1 MRKRIL
7 SAILCFIMLFTS
19 IPLQEVRAAE
29 VGGETQPSTY
39 TVTYNGNG
47 ATSGSVPATETV
59 ASGSTY
65 TIKAPT
71 GDFIREDDD
80 GKVYLFSGWNATAD
94 GSGTNYAVGSD
105 ITISA
110 DLTLYAK
117 WTLWQSQYEVKVTAN
132 LDGVPTS
139 ITEIFPDEGI
149 QGVYVKN
156 EKEGATYL
164 SLTEVEDGVYTT
176 NVTENGTYKVYF
188 KKANGDYEDVHG
200 HEVIIYNQSGDTV
213 LQNYSVTYNLNGGT
227 LNGSDASVKKN
238 YHARSAATVEDYNP
252 VKADYVFAGWE
263 MQVGETTTVLKSG
276 DLVTGEILA
285 PIVLTA
291 KWVRTVTKTV
301 QITIH
306 HSTTNGEDI
315 LSEDRDKLIIQLL
328 REEGGYNVPVGDPVI
343 LDGESS
349 KYTYQY
355 YETEDKTTY
364 TYIFTGLP
372 EGTYHIDGVK
382 SHYDLERTHNHDQN
396 IINLTYTFNPSN
408 FDLKFN
414 VKVPS
419 VPESLRP
426 KAVNVKVLC
435 WSYSNDESSTNNSW
449 GWHVITQ
456 QSGGKAPSSVAIV
469 YDDENETGTG
479 SGFFPVWKYET
490 GTTPYYYRVEVTSFV
505 MPDGSVL
512 PASTGDHVSYVVNK
526 SGLYTATVDVANGAV
541 PNGSG
546 TTLPGSYY
554 ATSQDQTGSQIGTLT
569 VNVNVNPMTVTL
581 DPEGGEIGD
590 SLNNVILNNQYKY
603 PDFNT
608 LSNYKPTWPD
618 GTKHFLGW
626 YVGEVDA
633 TTLSGQYL
641 TGNVTFNAKW
651 EDAYTIEG
659 AVYADVYYTLD
670 NENIYIND
678 SDRIEEVMVILQRL
692 TGGVW
697 NDVKGMPVRITY
709 TTDNNEQKLMGQ
721 GQYVLSHPYDGT
733 EYRIH
738 VIALNYDAK
747 YDGADTDANINEKF
761 TPDEV
766 GENKFSAKGTYN
778 IDVRLDFNPENFS
791 QLLMLDASRI
801 HRFFRPTSAVAE
813 IMYRDI
819 TSVNP
824 YAKISQHN
832 ASGMTFN
839 FNENGKSEDV
849 YDVWK
854 YHTNGG
860 LYEYKLNVS
869 KLYGNVTGV
878 FDVNGTN
885 YSSDKAPY
893 TIEYSIPTWWD
904 ESVGAAT
911 APLHATLIP
920 KEYKITFN
928 LAVNVGEPVYGMS
941 EFLTDSQ
948 GGTAT
953 VSAVHTWSY
962 QDDLVAFPYREGY
975 MFTGWTVEG
984 DQNTTQTQ
992 DVFINNQGYVTIG
1005 AGLSRNVTLKANWTK
1020 LEGTYYTVRYLLWDE
1035 KKDDSEK
1042 TVLYGAKFSQ
1052 ATGGDE
1058 IKATQVYEEI
1068 LGYKP
1073 FKVKIGSEVTVD
1085 WAEDRFLTVE
1095 SNSNKNTIV
1104 IYYKRDDGYVESADS
1119 NLHISKVVTLE
1130 DNGTYTIKL
1139 ETYTTDNPVTTQV
1152 LNNTPLDIVM
1162 VLDQSGSVV
1171 QSGYLDELKNSVN
1184 AFINEL
1190 REHGRVNEVDHRVA
1204 IVGYASD
1211 ESTGPSGNAQD
1222 VYADGNSSDNK
1233 WVNTGVFDSNGEF
1246 HRYPVTGFTYEEYQG
1261 NVEANGVYYTKVNIN
1276 NSDTYLLL
1284 MHHDK
1289 YYHLLTEDEAK
1300 NELLSGKKIYGQ
1312 IDNTFVELRRNTSGL
1327 WLYGTNSLYSVEE
1340 FFTYHENVWTHRN
1353 SLERRE
1359 IHAYGTGDNYA
1370 PVDGHTGVYT
1380 RTETEGNNPQLNI
1393 YRDALVPV
1401 SVGANGSGNINPV
1414 FSKMNIGS
1422 SGGTYAQ
1429 YGMIM
1434 ANKILEQ
1441 YKADTGRL
1449 KVVVMFTDGQPGRSG
1464 YDKTEANAAVSAAHT
1479 TKNTYDAY
1487 VYTIGLYKGNQVD
1500 STSETAVYMNAVSS
1514 NYPNAND
1521 VDDVYI
1527 SSTTYIQA
1535 GANVNI
1541 NDGNTYYVKSG
1552 SRYYELVYYNNSWG
1566 RTGWYYNNSRLTTTV
1581 NAYTDSKSQIERKT
1595 IYVKNS
1601 GYVSTP
1607 YSGFYSTTESVEN
1620 LQEYFENVFWQI
1632 TTTITTEIVLH
1643 DDTIVRDVMGQGLE
1657 LTEKTKIDVY
1667 TQDGTYNAQTRGVDW
1682 VVNADGTPKTQSLAS
1697 LTIGSMP
1704 NVNDEINTPNKVS
1717 EQKYQET
1724 SGAEGIPYI
1733 QVYNLAKS
1741 NTTKPLE
1748 LNYAPHTI
1756 DITGYKYN
1764 DYFINE
1770 THPNGK
1776 KVIVTI
1782 TNVEARDDVVW
1793 GRSTKTNHEQS
1804 GVWLPADSQG
1814 KRQMLLAFEQPTTI
1828 FVERAYVLDYAKS
1841 FELKEWYFDKIDT
1854 NPLVGARHM
1863 DMEKLDG
1870 MNWFDTKTPTVSSQ
1884 ALAQDGKNS
1893 NSATEYGKA
1902 QISDGVVTY
1911 EPMTMQWDNPEEF
1924 YVFGN
1929 TERKTVTSQDAN
1941 RNGNLWTKVR
1951 VIPANNVYYE
1961 DSFVTTESTGNENAV
1976 NGFKFTGTWTTVDDS
1991 DKEFTGVGSNKEQP
2005 ETVENSTG
2013 KGVHGWTNDLADDG
2027 KFSDGSAH
2035 KTSTLGANVEFVFT
2049 GTGVDVYTRTNNKSG
2064 MVVATLS
2071 QTTDNGTD
2079 TVIKS
2084 MVMDNLA
2091 VSGDYYSIPT
2101 ISFKDLTYGTYKVK
2115 LYATAATASTQAPT
2129 ADGKRYE
2136 YYLDGIRVYN
2146 PLSATTED
2154 NTASIRDAYGK
2165 EQNAV
2170 FKEVRDVLIEYKDF
2184 NSEMGDDTAGK
2195 AGAVFIDWIKGG
2207 QEDTTLNP
2215 DEKDDEAG
2223 TGVPTYSVGTFEK
2236 YGPKNEVYLSS
2247 GQAIVLK
2254 VDPDN
2259 TYYIGLKSLN
2269 GTEVTA
2275 NVSGKD
2281 KNAAKTISIN
2291 HSTDMYYEVTP
2302 VDGYLVIENGSS
2314 VPTDSN
2320 AASPILSITKL
2331 RATNIAGI
2339 DETQD
2344 KVIQPITSGEAVTA
2358 MRTFAL
2364 RMRQPES
2371 DMENDDNTGQNQSK
2385 PSGDE
2390 NKQESSKPS
2399 KDDDKQETPKPVEVI
2414 PAPEKITI
2422 SESASAST
2430 PSKKTETIAQ
2440 MAVVEENEEHNRQ
2453 EETDEEEKQ
2462 KSESPMVSENDEV
2475 KEAEDSKGFFGK
2487 IIEAVLG
2494 FFERIF
2500 GWIESLFGGNS

>member
-80 GKVYLFSGWNATAD
+80 GKVYLFSGWNAAAD

-164 SLTEVEDGVYTT
+164 PLTEIEDGVYTT
-176 NVTENGTYKVYF
+176 NVTENGTYIVYF
-188 KKANGDYEDVHG
+188 KKTNDSYEDVHG
-200 HEVIIYNQSGDTV
+200 HEIIIYNQSGDTV

-227 LNGSDASVKKN
+227 LNDSDASVQKN
-238 YHARSAATVEDYNP
+238 YHARSTVTVGNYNP
-252 VKADYVFAGWE
+252 VKAGYVFAGWD

-276 DLVTGEILA
+276 DLITNEIFA

-291 KWVRTVTKTV
+291 KWVELVDKTV

-306 HSTTNGEDI
+306 HKTDFGTDPSDT
-315 LSEDRDKLIIQLL
+315 EDRDEVIIQLL

-343 LDGESS
+343 LDGASAN
-349 KYTYQY
+349 YTYQY
-355 YETEDKTTY
+355 DKDNDITTY
-364 TYIFTGLP
+364 SYTFKDLP
-372 EGTYHIDGVK
+372 KGTYHIDGVK

-396 IINLTYTFNPSN
+396 IIKLTYTFNPSN
-408 FDLKFN
+408 FDLWFN
-414 VKVPS
+414 VEIPS
-419 VPESLRP
+419 GNIETSVFEKLLPQ
-426 KAVNVKVLC
+426 AVNVKISC
-435 WSYSNDESSTNNSW
+435 WDRVNSKW
-449 GWHVITQ
+449 NIITQ
-456 QSGGKAPSSVAIV
+456 QDGGKAPSSVAIV
-469 YDDENETGTG
+469 YNENNKKGTG
-479 SGFFPVWKYET
+479 SGFFPVWRYELKDDAQI
-490 GTTPYYYRVEVTSFV
+490 PYYYRVEVTSFV

-512 PASTGDHVSYVVNK
+512 PASTGDHVSYVVSK

-618 GTKHFLGW
+618 GTKRFQGW

-659 AVYADVYYTLD
+659 AVYADIYYTLD

-692 TGGVW
+692 TDGVW

-709 TTDNNEQKLMGQ
+709 KTDNNGQKLIGQ
-721 GQYVLSHPYDGT
+721 GEYELSHPYDGAQ
-733 EYRIH
+733 YRIH

-747 YDGADTDANINEKF
+747 YDGADTDEKF

-766 GENKFSAKGTYN
+766 GENKFSAKGMYN
-778 IDVRLDFNPENFS
+778 IDVHLDFNPEDFP

-813 IMYRDI
+813 IIYRDI
-819 TSVNP
+819 TSVEN
-824 YAKISQHN
+824 YDTISQHK

-854 YHTNGG
+854 YHTKGG

-869 KLYGNVTGV
+869 KLYGNVPGV
-878 FDVNGTN
+878 FGAEGTD
-885 YSSDKAPY
+885 YSANSAPY

-920 KEYKITFN
+920 KEYTITFDLN
-928 LAVNVGEPVYGMS
+928 VNDREPVYGMS

-948 GGTAT
+948 GGTA
-953 VSAVHTWSY
+953 SLSYVHTWSY

-975 MFTGWTVEG
+975 MFTGWTVAN

-992 DVFINNQGYVTIG
+992 DVFINNQGYITIG
-1005 AGLSRNVTLKANWTK
+1005 AGLSRNITLEANWEKMT
-1020 LEGTYYTVRYLLWDE
+1020 GTYYTVRYLLWDE
-1035 KKDDSEK
+1035 KKDDSER
-1042 TVLYGAKFSQ
+1042 TVLHGAKFSQ

-1068 LGYKP
+1068 LGYEP
-1073 FKVKIGSEVTVD
+1073 HKVKIGSGDPED
-1085 WAEDRFLTVE
+1085 WAKDKSLQVISE
-1095 SNSNKNTIV
+1095 SDKNTII
-1104 IYYKRDDGYVESADS
+1104 IYYKRSDGYVESADS
-1119 NLHISKVVTLE
+1119 NLHISKVATLE
-1130 DNGTYTIKL
+1130 DDGTYTIKL
-1139 ETYTTDNPVTTQV
+1139 ETYTTDNPVTTQI

-1171 QSGYLDELKNSVN
+1171 QSGYLDELENSVN
-1184 AFINEL
+1184 AFIGEL
-1190 REHGRVNEVDHRVA
+1190 KEHGRVNEVDHRVA

-1211 ESTGPSGNAQD
+1211 ETCGPSGD
-1222 VYADGNSSDNK
+1222 SLDKYADGNSSDNK

-1246 HRYPVTGFTYEEYQG
+1246 HRYPVTGFNYTLYSESVNTDGEYYTRD
-1261 NVEANGVYYTKVNIN
+1261 ANGN
-1276 NSDTYLLL
+1276 YLLL
-1284 MHHDK
+1284 MHHNE

-1300 NELLSGKKIYGQ
+1300 NELLNGKTIYGQ

-1327 WLYGTNSLYSVEE
+1327 WLYGDNSLYSIEE
-1340 FFTYHENVWTHRN
+1340 FFTYHTDVWTHRN
-1353 SLERRE
+1353 GIERRE
-1359 IHAYGTGDNYA
+1359 IHAYGTGNNYR
-1370 PVDGHTGVYT
+1370 PVDGHAGVYT
-1380 RTETEGNNPQLNI
+1380 RTAVKTENPQVNI
-1393 YRDALVPV
+1393 YHDALVPV
-1401 SVGANGSGNINPV
+1401 SVGANGAGNINPM
-1414 FSKMNIGS
+1414 FANINIGS

-1429 YGMIM
+1429 YGMKM
-1434 ANKILEQ
+1434 ANSILKQ
-1441 YKADTGRL
+1441 YKEDTGRL

-1464 YDKTEANAAVSAAHT
+1464 YEATVANETIYQAYIA
-1479 TKNTYDAY
+1479 KNTYGAY

-1500 STSETAVYMNAVSS
+1500 SSSQTAVYMNAVSS
-1514 NYPNAND
+1514 NYPNAEA
-1521 VDDVYI
+1521 VSDVYK
-1527 SSTTYIQA
+1527 STSTYVQA

-1541 NDGNTYYVKSG
+1541 NDGNDYYVK
-1552 SRYYELVYYNNSWG
+1552 YYNSYYKLNYSS
-1566 RTGWYYNNSRLTTTV
+1566 RNGWYYTAYYQTKKLTNTL
-1581 NAYTDSKSQIERKT
+1581 NAYTDSNSKIANET
-1595 IYVKNS
+1595 IYVRHV

-1632 TTTITTEIVLH
+1632 TTTITQEIVLH
-1643 DDTIVRDVMGQGLE
+1643 DDTIVRDVMGQGFE
-1657 LTEKTKIDVY
+1657 LTKKTKITVY

-1682 VVNADGTPKTQSLAS
+1682 VVNDDGSPYMKELAS

-1704 NVNDEINTPNKVS
+1704 AVNEEINTPNYVSTQTYTDTTTNKV
-1717 EQKYQET
+1717 T
-1724 SGAEGIPYI
+1724 PYI

-1748 LNYAPHTI
+1748 LDYHPHTI

-1764 DYFINE
+1764 DYFINA

-1841 FELKEWYFDKIDT
+1841 FELKEWYFDKSET
-1854 NPLVGARHM
+1854 NALVGPRHM

-1870 MNWFDTKTPTVSSQ
+1870 MNWFNTEEPTISSQ
-1884 ALAQDGKNS
+1884 ALAQDGENS

-1902 QISDGVVTY
+1902 QIIEGVVTY

-1929 TERKTVTSQDAN
+1929 TERNTVRSQDAN

-1976 NGFKFTGTWTTVDDS
+1976 NGFKFTGDWTTVDDS

-2005 ETVENSTG
+2005 ETVEGETG
-2013 KGVHGWTNDLADDG
+2013 KGVHGWTDDLANDS

-2035 KTSTLGANVEFVFT
+2035 KTSTPGANVEFTFT
-2049 GTGVDVYTRTNNKSG
+2049 GTGVDIYTRTNNKSG

-2071 QTTDNGTD
+2071 QTADDGTS
-2079 TVIKS
+2079 TMIKS
-2084 MVMDNLA
+2084 MAMDNLSI
-2091 VSGDYYSIPT
+2091 SGDYYSIPT

-2115 LYATAATASTQAPT
+2115 LIATVATGES
-2129 ADGKRYE
+2129 GLRYD

-2146 PLSATTED
+2146 PISATGED

-2184 NSEMGDDTAGK
+2184 NSEMSDDTAGK
-2195 AGAVFIDWIKGG
+2195 AGAVFIDWLKEG
-2207 QEDTTLNP
+2207 QEDTTP
-2215 DEKDDEAG
+2215 DPDDTAG
-2223 TGVPTYSVGTFEK
+2223 TGVPTYSVGTFKK

-2254 VDPDN
+2254 VNPAN

-2269 GTEVTA
+2269 GNAVTA

-2281 KNAAKTISIN
+2281 KNAVNTISIN

-2314 VPTDSN
+2314 ESTDLNTTAPT
-2320 AASPILSITKL
+2320 LSITKL
-2331 RATNIAGI
+2331 RIANIAGVTS
-2339 DETQD
+2339 DGG
-2344 KVIQPITSGEAVTA
+2344 IQPIESEEAVTV
-2358 MRTFAL
+2358 MRAFAF

-2371 DMENDDNTGQNQSK
+2371 DLEEDDNAEQN
-2385 PSGDE
+2385 PSTPSDGENNQESSTPSDDE
-2390 NKQESSKPS
+2390 NNEESSKDDSKQESP
-2399 KDDDKQETPKPVEVI
+2399 ELIEVV
-2414 PAPEKITI
+2414 PAPENNVV
-2422 SESASAST
+2422 SESVST
-2430 PSKKTETIAQ
+2430 STTSKKTATIAE

-2453 EETDEEEKQ
+2453 ELSDEEEKQ
-2462 KSESPMVSENDEV
+2462 KSESPIVSEKDEV
-2475 KEAEDSKGFFGK
+2475 KEAEDTKGFFGE
-2487 IIEAVLG
+2487 IIEAVLR
-2494 FFERIF
+2494 FFEAIF
-2500 GWIESLFGGNS
+2500 GWIGNLFGGNA